1 MSQSGYLSR
10 AGGGSTVV
18 LMLQGDTGGSVSPN
32 GGGTIFLLGGDNVSV
47 DGNPGANTLT
57 INVNGAEATVQTTD
71 ATPTLLYSFTLNA
84 SEAAVV
90 TVTLVAA
97 QDDYSSAIGGT
108 GLATV
113 RRAAAG
119 GAIIAGGPHS
129 NLIEDS
135 GGLPEV
141 DFQAN
146 GNDIEI
152 LVTGVAATTY
162 NWRGF
167 IRVAYDN

>member
-1 MSQSGYLSR
+1 MSQSGILNLS
-10 AGGGSTVV
+10 GSSSVV
-18 LMLQGDTGGSVSPN
+18 LTLTGDSGGAVGPTGNNINIV
-32 GGGTIFLLGGDNVSV
+32 GGPGIDVV
-47 DGNPGANTLT
+47 GNPGTSTLT
-57 INVNGAEATVQTTD
+57 VNSLGEEATVTTTD
-71 ATPTLLYSFTLNA
+71 ATPTVLYSFTLNA
-84 SEAAVV
+84 SEAALV
-90 TVTLVAA
+90 TVTVIAA

-119 GAIIAGGPHS
+119 GAVIAGGPHS

-135 GGLPEV
+135 GNMPEI
-141 DFQAN
+141 DFNAN
-146 GNDIEI
+146 GNDIEV

>member
-1 MSQSGYLSR
+1 MSQAGLLNI
-10 AGGGSTVV
+10 AGGSSVV
-18 LMLQGDTGGSVSPN
+18 LFLQGDSGGPVGPTGNIINVI
-32 GGGTIFLLGGDNVSV
+32 GGPGIDVV
-47 DGNPGANTLT
+47 GNPATST
-57 INVNGAEATVQTTD
+57 ITVNSLGEEATVQTTD

-90 TVTLVAA
+90 TVTIIAA

-119 GAIIAGGPHS
+119 GAVVAGGPHS

-135 GGLPEV
+135 GNMPEI